1 MGEKVNSHI
10 ETMKNKHLEKQVI
23 KLKGEVQK
31 LELQVTLLE
40 VENEVLREK
49 LKPVTYN
56 TFTTS

>member
-23 KLKGEVQK
+23 KLKGEIQK

-40 VENEVLREK
+40 VENEILREK
-49 LKPVTYN
+49 QKNVTYH
-56 TFTTS
+56 TFTG